1 MAFRLNTNKKNGPA
15 TVIFTTSDT
24 LTVAGGVGTSDLA
37 IDDEILTGAT
47 ISRAWT
53 GCADGGSWTIKR
65 GANTVFVIS
74 TTSFVDFAGNGTS
87 IVLDSDADIVVEFD
101 GTGEATLMLELKKI
115 GRGSTEY

>member
-15 TVIFTTSDT
+15 TVIFTASDT

-37 IDDEILTGAT
+37 IDDEILTGAS

-65 GANTVFVIS
+65 GSNTVFVIS

-87 IVLDSDADIVVEFD
+87 IVLDSGADIVVEFD